1 MTVKA
6 IFSTRQSKV
15 HLLLLILCVMA
26 VNLNT
31 LSNGFVYDDV
41 SQVVNNS
48 WITSIKYVPEIFSR
62 DATHAS
68 VTGYSNYYRPLMNIT
83 YLACYYLFAGVK
95 AWGFHLVNVLF
106 HLAVTVMVYVL
117 TARLARDEQAEA
129 DRIFTAPSIAALI
142 FALHPIHT
150 EVVAWVACV
159 PELTF
164 TLFCLLAFNFH
175 INSLECSSR
184 RDQALSVA
192 FFGLAVFCKETSV
205 TLLPMLLLYEYLF
218 RSERPGLRQLAE
230 RYLPYLGPIALY
242 LAMRFHAL
250 GGVAPMRRHADL
262 STFQHLLNAPVL
274 FAQYLGKLIAPV
286 NLNIFYVLH
295 PVLSV
300 GDLRF
305 LGSLAAV
312 AGFLGAA
319 VYFLK
324 KDKALFLSLVL
335 LSLPLVP
342 VLYIPVLG
350 ENSFAER
357 YLYFPSVGFA
367 MAVGYLYRTEVAG
380 RNSWRLP
387 VQALLVVC
395 LAIFGVGTTVRN
407 QVWHDEFSLWTDT
420 VPKSPDSDL
429 VHHNM
434 GNALAE
440 KGDIDG
446 AIREFQIGIGI
457 KPDGFDLYNSLGVA
471 LSKKGDQQGA
481 IKALQKAMTLSP
493 KMYGPH
499 INLGIAYA
507 SAGNLDAAAEE
518 FRKALEL
525 NPQSFELRNNLGNIY
540 AMKGNL
546 DAAIKEF
553 EGALAIKPDF
563 AEAQANLQVALN
575 KKGGLASPQK

>member
-1 MTVKA
+1 MEKT
-6 IFSTRQSKV
+6 IFSSRQSKA

-48 WITSIKYVPEIFSR
+48 WITSIKYIPEIFSK

-68 VTGYSNYYRPLMNIT
+68 ITGYSNYYRPLMNIS
-83 YLACYYLFAGVK
+83 YLACYYLFAGAK

-106 HLAVTVMVYVL
+106 HLAATVMVYVL
-117 TARLARDEQAEA
+117 TARLSRDGQPEA
-129 DRIFTAPSIAALI
+129 DRFFTAPSIAALI

-164 TLFCLLAFNFH
+164 TLCCLISFYFH
-175 INSLECSSR
+175 INSLEQSSR
-184 RDQALSVA
+184 RDRALSVV
-192 FFGLAVFCKETSV
+192 FFGIAVFCKETSV

-218 RSERPGLRQLAE
+218 RPERPGLRQLAE

-242 LAMRFHAL
+242 AALRLNAL

-262 STFQHLLNAPVL
+262 STFQHLLNVPVL
-274 FAQYLGKLIAPV
+274 FAQYLGKLILPV

-300 GDLRF
+300 GELGF
-305 LGSLAAV
+305 LVSLAAV
-312 AGFLGAA
+312 AAFLGLALF
-319 VYFLK
+319 FLK
-324 KDKALFLSLVL
+324 RDKALFFSLVL
-335 LSLPLVP
+335 LALPLLP

-367 MAVGYLYRTEVAG
+367 MAVGYLYRAEVAG
-380 RNSWRLP
+380 RNWWRLP
-387 VQALLVVC
+387 VQVVLVVC
-395 LAIFGVGTTVRN
+395 LMVFGAGTTLRN
-407 QVWHDEFSLWTDT
+407 QVWHDELSLWTDT

-429 VHHNM
+429 VHHNL

-440 KGDIDG
+440 KGDLDG
-446 AIREFQIGIGI
+446 AIREFQIAIGI
-457 KPDGFDLYNSLGVA
+457 KPEGSGLHNSLGVA
-471 LSKKGDQQGA
+471 LSKKGDQGGA
-481 IKALQKAMTLSP
+481 IKELQQAVALSP

-499 INLGIAYA
+499 VNLGIAYA
-507 SAGNLDAAAEE
+507 AGGDLDSAAGEL
-518 FRKALEL
+518 RKALEL
-525 NPQSFELRNNLGNIY
+525 YPQSFELHNNLGNIY
-540 AMKGNL
+540 AMKGNF

-553 EGALAIKPDF
+553 EEALAIKPDF
-563 AEAQANLQVALN
+563 VAAQTNLKLALN
-575 KKGGLASPQK
+575 KKGGSASP